1 MTLRKQPPRN
11 RLVRALAEPPRPP
24 IRARVAARLR
34 PIVPYSIAVGIA
46 ALLGASV
53 YGGWRYLMASPRFEL
68 RELRWSTLRHV
79 SPESLAAR
87 LPFSVGENLLRID
100 LDAAARALAADPWV
114 ESARLRR
121 RLPGA
126 IVVDVREREPAAA
139 LLLDELYLTDRDGRI
154 FKRASLAE
162 ADGLVVISGLDR
174 EQALD
179 EPVTT
184 AAAIRRALAL
194 ADAWSAGGR
203 PAISEIALD
212 PSVGATLFLRT
223 GGAEVRLGQG
233 DLAARL
239 KLYDTIALDLA
250 QRGESARAILLDST
264 KRPDRVAVRLE
275 RNPEGG

>member
-11 RLVRALAEPPRPP
+11 RLVRALGEAPRPP
-24 IRARVAARLR
+24 LRARAAARLR
-34 PIVPYSIAVGIA
+34 PIIPYSIAVGIA
-46 ALLGASV
+46 ALLGASA
-53 YGGWRYLMASPRFEL
+53 YGGWRYLMASSRLQL

-79 SPESLAAR
+79 TPESLTAR
-87 LPFSVGENLLRID
+87 LPFRIGDNLLRID
-100 LDAAARALAADPWV
+100 LDAAVRALAADPWV

-121 RLPGA
+121 QLPSA
-126 IVVDVREREPAAA
+126 IVIDVREREPAAA
-139 LLLDELYLTDRDGRI
+139 LHLDELYLADREGRI

-179 EPVTT
+179 EPIAT
-184 AAAIRRALAL
+184 AAAVRRALAL

-212 PSVGATLFLRT
+212 PSVGATLFLRA

-233 DLAARL
+233 DMAARL

-250 QRGESARAILLDST
+250 QRGERARAILLDST